1 MKYVK
6 LAGHGI
12 CNHAS
17 HQSNEIRT
25 LCRLATG
32 SGFLFLSTTSNNR
45 FRTFDS
51 NALLRYDGTIT
62 RRRAFFMRYKI
73 KINDDEQ
80 QLIVKA
86 LYDWRNELPMD
97 SLLRPD
103 LERLILKII
112 DTPDASFWRR
122 VLE

>member
-51 NALLRYDGTIT
+51 NALLRYDETIK
-62 RRRAFFMRYKI
+62 RIGGLF
-73 KINDDEQ
+73 
-80 QLIVKA
+80 
-86 LYDWRNELPMD
+86 
-97 SLLRPD
+97 SC
-103 LERLILKII
+103 
-112 DTPDASFWRR
+112 DTKSK
-122 VLE
+122 